1 MSLVQYPCFDFHVFL
16 FPDANSWHWLATAV
30 VEQTEAGRAMSF
42 WLGCRKKKK
51 KPRLGLSHSLWFFIK
66 RIAFMISTPEAEAG
80 AQGRCS
86 GFKQRVWGGHSCL
99 CRDSWSLLPALG
111 RYSRTGLAGWR
122 GQSGDSCLQPGEQ
135 DVTGSELGSR
145 PVTPGHLG
153 SGDCAFARGE
163 AGSWPFLGVK
173 AEVLLSYNSSKNYC
187 FENDKSKAKN
197 RVRRAGSSLAAV
209 RHCYSWGPERCSSSG
224 KSFGSCFSRKGCS
237 SCCGQGRQGHR
248 QPELTPAGIT
258 DWHSDKPW
266 TGWEQWLETQ
276 QTSVEWSL
284 WGQTSSGHHSITN
297 PVN

>member
-1 MSLVQYPCFDFHVFL
+1 
-16 FPDANSWHWLATAV
+16 
-30 VEQTEAGRAMSF
+30 
-42 WLGCRKKKK
+42 
-51 KPRLGLSHSLWFFIK
+51 
-66 RIAFMISTPEAEAG
+66 MISTPEAEAG

-187 FENDKSKAKN
+187 FENDKSQAKN
-197 RVRRAGSSLAAV
+197 RVRRAGSRLCVTATPGDQSVVPPVGNPSGLASRGRDAHPAV
-209 RHCYSWGPERCSSSG
+209 GRAGRG
-224 KSFGSCFSRKGCS
+224 TGSQS
-237 SCCGQGRQGHR
+237 
-248 QPELTPAGIT
+248 
-258 DWHSDKPW
+258 
-266 TGWEQWLETQ
+266 
-276 QTSVEWSL
+276 
-284 WGQTSSGHHSITN
+284 
-297 PVN
+297 